1 MVQRREGKSLVT
13 WKVTISVIGLING
26 KIKYKCIL
34 KIQVA
39 IKPFKKKKNQELHK

>member
-39 IKPFKKKKNQELHK
+39 IKHFSKKNQELHK